1 VAQGADGLDPVHLGP
16 ETVERYLR
24 LHRLGARKSLS
35 QNHLADGGVLAQI
48 VDVAGVTSGERVVE
62 VGPGI
67 GILTSQLLDAGAL
80 VTAVELDDRL
90 ADHLRTRFAEV
101 AGLTLVEGDF
111 LDIEIGDIAEAPWAL
126 VANVPYHI
134 SSPILH
140 HVLGDEPRPARFV
153 LMVQKEVAERIAAPP
168 GGMSY
173 LSVYVQYHADVH
185 VALTVPARA
194 FEPAPQV
201 DSAILV
207 GETRSRRLEETAED
221 ELWRLVQA
229 GFRERRKMIHNV
241 LARQLAG
248 VERERIDAALADCA
262 IAPDRRPQT
271 LTVDEWLALRATLS
285 SLP

>member
-1 VAQGADGLDPVHLGP
+1 MAQGADGLDPVHLGP

-111 LDIEIGDIAEAPWAL
+111 LDIEIGDMAEAPWAL

-185 VALTVPARA
+185 VALTVPAAA

-271 LTVDEWLALRATLS
+271 LSVDEWLALRATLS
-285 SLP
+285 PLT